1 MFKSAKKISHVLDV
15 GSQKLWL
22 LSGAVVSGK
31 LTVLA
36 ENKEDYAGFLDG
48 EFLEEDRLVE
58 QIGEIVTGLE
68 IKTGLAVKKIGVSVP
83 SEFCYSI
90 TKKVNVTFAR
100 QNKLTKELLDEIY
113 ESAVEV
119 IEGYTPINIEP
130 IVSILDDGK
139 KVISALNAKTTKLSV
154 LVNVIY
160 AKKSFIKLFNH
171 AFSLAGVDKVNYI
184 NSQLAIT
191 QSLLGDCAQKV
202 CVVDIGYLTSSVAFA
217 RGRGIE
223 NMYTFSIGGGQIEV
237 DLMDAFALTLPE
249 AQNLKKTIV
258 LSLDTKNA
266 EFYETSNLGKTR
278 KILTHSANQV
288 VFNRLEEL
296 AYIIGQCIEKSEAEI
311 SSIYLTGGGITQ
323 IQGAKDFLAE
333 KLGLTVNILS
343 PDILGYNKPYQSSF
357 ISLLIS
363 QISQ

>member
-15 GSQKLWL
+15 GSQKLTVV
-22 LSGAVVSGK
+22 SGAVVAGK
-31 LTVLA
+31 ITVLA
-36 ENKEDYAGFLDG
+36 ENSLAYGGFLDG
-48 EFLEEDRLVE
+48 EFLEKNRLSQ
-58 QIGEIVTGLE
+58 QIQEIVSSVEIETGLM
-68 IKTGLAVKKIGVSVP
+68 VKSIGVSVP
-83 SEFCYSI
+83 AEMCYSI

-113 ESAVEV
+113 ESAVET
-119 IEGYTPINIEP
+119 IDNFTPINIEP

-139 KVISALNAKTTKLSV
+139 KVISALNLKTTKLSV

-160 AKKSFIKLFNH
+160 AKKAFIEMFNQ

-184 NSQLAIT
+184 NSQLAIV
-191 QSLLGDCAQKV
+191 QNLLGDCAQKV

-237 DLMDAFALTLPE
+237 DLMETFALTLKE

-288 VFNRLEEL
+288 VFRRLEEL

-333 KLGLTVNILS
+333 KLGVNVNVLS
-343 PDILGYNKPYQSSF
+343 PNVLGYNKPYQSSY
-357 ISLLIS
+357 ISLLFS